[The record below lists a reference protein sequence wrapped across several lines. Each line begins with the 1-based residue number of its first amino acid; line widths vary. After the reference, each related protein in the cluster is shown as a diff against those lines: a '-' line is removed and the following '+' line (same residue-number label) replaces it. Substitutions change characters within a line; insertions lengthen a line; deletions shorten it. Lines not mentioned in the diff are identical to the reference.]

1 MTNSYLKNQQDQK
14 GEEEEEGEEE
24 ECVEILVEKEGK
36 EDETELRTLHLSQ
49 RNKSMTPCIK
59 KL

>member
-14 GEEEEEGEEE
+14 GEEE